1 MPHTITTAKVCKTRQ
16 ARQAT
21 QLEMQ
26 QQEQNQKRKT
36 QRVGV
41 REREREGK
49 IEVDCRLTGE
59 WVGQLDSMSERERER
74 RE

>member
-16 ARQAT
+16 ARQGKAGK
-21 QLEMQ
+21 QLSWKCS
-26 QQEQNQKRKT
+26 NRSKIRSG
-36 QRVGV
+36 RL
-41 REREREGK
+41 RERERERK
-49 IEVDCRLTGE
+49 IEVGCRLTGE